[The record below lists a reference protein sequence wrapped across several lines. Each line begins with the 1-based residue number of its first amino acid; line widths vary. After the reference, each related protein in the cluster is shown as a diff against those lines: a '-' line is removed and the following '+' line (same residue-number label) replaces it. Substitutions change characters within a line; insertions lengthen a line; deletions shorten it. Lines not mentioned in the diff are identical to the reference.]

1 MIHKRAKS
9 TGINYVNI
17 CPCDDSAKIIFEIL
31 QEEIEASQGLQG
43 IFNRPPRFTLYCL
56 CRILNN
62 NITGKVKPKLIGLTT
77 VFDAILTGRQR
88 GLK

>member
-1 MIHKRAKS
+1 MIHKGAKR

-17 CPCDDSAKIIFEIL
+17 RACDDSAKIIFEIL

-43 IFNRPPRFTLYCL
+43 IFNRPKRYSCSFSPPRFTLYCL

-62 NITGKVKPKLIGLTT
+62 NITGKVKPKLILIKSTN
-77 VFDAILTGRQR
+77 
-88 GLK
+88 